1 MALYHLHHFKNAKI
15 GEQRVSEQRASEQR
29 VSEQRVRDSL
39 KLGQALLRRS
49 KGNEVEAFEIF
60 QTEMNDFFG
69 ARSQTSVDIEIEEIL
84 LCMGVESIR
93 LKKWSQSIEYLETV
107 IAVRESDTMQSQVY
121 KAMAETYLE
130 QYCTDT
136 TLDADQP
143 TQILQLATAY
153 AQSVGE
159 VTTDMHIIRAQLF
172 YVNDG
177 DKHHAYQQLEL

>member
-15 GEQRVSEQRASEQR
+15 CEQRVSEQR

-49 KGNEVEAFEIF
+49 RGNEVEAFEIF

-93 LKKWSQSIEYLETV
+93 LKKWSQSIEYLETL

-153 AQSVGE
+153 ICPSVNSSDLSYSDGL
-159 VTTDMHIIRAQLF
+159 VHI
-172 YVNDG
+172 D
-177 DKHHAYQQLEL
+177 